1 MMKKILNYL
10 KFLAVGLIAVAMAGC
25 SISNHR
31 SVETWQ
37 GQIWRGVVVSNALDS
52 TTFRPTDKEWLAS
65 AHYDAQRDFGMR
77 TARVH
82 ISSGWNS
89 VMANAIVPD
98 SVEFSQI
105 PKGTLVDMVTETG
118 PDMNYSQQRFT
129 RIIRVICA
137 KDDDK
142 CFAVENKA
150 NRVRAV
156 IDAHPSEVNKE
167 YGLTFNRRVTKEDVA
182 KYN

>member
-1 MMKKILNYL
+1 MKNVMKPL
-10 KFLAVGLIAVAMAGC
+10 KMLAACLIAVALTAC
-25 SISNHR
+25 STTNHK
-31 SVETWQ
+31 SVEAWQ
-37 GQIWRGVVVSNALDS
+37 GKVWRGVVVAVAIDL
-52 TTFRPTDKEWLAS
+52 RPTDKDWIAS
-65 AHYDAQRDFGMR
+65 VHYDKSNQGMR
-77 TARVH
+77 MARVH

-89 VMANAIVPD
+89 VMANANVPD

-118 PDMNYSQQRFT
+118 PDMNFATQRYT

-142 CFAVENKA
+142 CIDVENKA
-150 NRVRAV
+150 NRIRAV
-156 IDAHPSEVNKE
+156 VDEHPGDVNKE
-167 YGLTFNRRVTKEDVA
+167 YGLTFNRRTTKEDVA

>member
-1 MMKKILNYL
+1 MKKIVNSL
-10 KFLAVGLIAVAMAGC
+10 KFLAVGLIAVAMTGC
-25 SISNHR
+25 STSNHR

-37 GQIWRGVVVSNALDS
+37 GKIWRGVVVSTALD
-52 TTFRPTDKEWLAS
+52 TTKFHPTDKDWIAS
-65 AHYDAQRDFGMR
+65 AHYDEQRDFGMR

-82 ISSGWNS
+82 ISSGWDS
-89 VMANAIVPD
+89 VMANAMVPD

-118 PDMNYSQQRFT
+118 PDMNYAQQRFT

-137 KDDDK
+137 KDDEK
-142 CFAVENKA
+142 CLDAESKA
-150 NRVRAV
+150 NRVRTV
-156 IDAHPSEVNKE
+156 IDAHPGDVNKE
-167 YGLTFNRRVTKEDVA
+167 HSLTFNRRVTKEDVA

>member
-1 MMKKILNYL
+1 MKKILSYL
-10 KFLAVGLIAVAMAGC
+10 KFLAVSLFAVAVTGC
-25 SISNHR
+25 STTDHK

-37 GQIWRGVVVSNALDS
+37 GQIWRGVVVSNALD
-52 TTFRPTDKEWLAS
+52 TTTLHPTDKEWIAS
-65 AHYDAQRDFGMR
+65 AHWDEQRDLGMR

-89 VMANAIVPD
+89 VMANAMVPD
-98 SVEFSQI
+98 SIEFSQI

-118 PDMNYSQQRFT
+118 PDMNYAQRRFT

-137 KDDDK
+137 KGDDK
-142 CFAVENKA
+142 CFDVESKA

-156 IDAHPSEVNKE
+156 IDAHPGDVNKE
-167 YGLTFNRRVTKEDVA
+167 YGLTFNRRTTKEDVA